1 MITLLY
7 HLGRV
12 GCIDVERA
20 ATAVG
25 PSPRGGGRAERP
37 GIPPLPDDLLR
48 EALTHASWPNEDGGG
63 ARSNER
69 LEFLGD
75 AVLGMI
81 VANALFRA
89 RPDASEGELTRMR
102 AEVVCGPALAAAAR
116 RAGLG
121 ERLILGRGEEAAGG
135 RDRDRNL
142 AGAFE
147 ALLGAVYRARGLNA
161 ARALALR
168 LLKPEFDR
176 ARDGAAAFDPKSA
189 LQHLVQARW
198 HEPPEYVTVEERGE
212 AGERRFVVE
221 VRVSGDRLARGAGP
235 SKRAAQ
241 HEAARRACDALA
253 EDARPCT

>member
-7 HLGRV
+7 HLGKG

-25 PSPRGGGRAERP
+25 LLPGSGELAEAL
-37 GIPPLPDDLLR
+37 GVPPLPDDLLR
-48 EALTHASWPNEDGGG
+48 EALTHASWPNEGGG
-63 ARSNER
+63 AARSNER

-116 RAGLG
+116 RIGLG

-142 AGAFE
+142 AGGLE

-168 LLKPEFDR
+168 LLKPEFAR

-198 HEPPEYVTVEERGE
+198 HEPPEYVTVEERGG
-212 AGERRFVVE
+212 AGDRRFVVE
-221 VRVSGDRLARGAGP
+221 VRVSGGRLGRGAGP
-235 SKRAAQ
+235 NKRAAQ
-241 HEAARRACDALA
+241 HEAARLACDALA
-253 EDARPCT
+253 EDAPPCT

>member
-1 MITLLY
+1 MIMALY
-7 HLGRV
+7 QFRSER
-12 GCIDVERA
+12 GCIALQNADA
-20 ATAVG
+20 AVG
-25 PSPRGGGRAERP
+25 SGELAERL

-48 EALTHASWPNEDGGG
+48 EALTHASWPNEGGSV

-81 VANALFRA
+81 AANALFRA
-89 RPDASEGELTRMR
+89 FPDASEGELTRMR
-102 AEVVCGPALAAAAR
+102 AEIVCGPALAAAAR
-116 RAGLG
+116 RIGLG
-121 ERLILGRGEEAAGG
+121 QRLILGRGEEAAGG

-142 AGAFE
+142 AGGFE
-147 ALLGAVYRARGLNA
+147 ALLGAVYRARGLNT

-176 ARDGAAAFDPKSA
+176 VRAGGAPLDPKSA

-198 HEPPEYVTVEERGE
+198 HVPPEYVTVAERGE
-212 AGERRFVVE
+212 HGERRFVVE
-221 VRVSGDRLARGAGP
+221 VRAGGDRLGRGAGS

-241 HEAARRACDALA
+241 HEAARCARDALA
-253 EDARPCT
+253 AAGGG